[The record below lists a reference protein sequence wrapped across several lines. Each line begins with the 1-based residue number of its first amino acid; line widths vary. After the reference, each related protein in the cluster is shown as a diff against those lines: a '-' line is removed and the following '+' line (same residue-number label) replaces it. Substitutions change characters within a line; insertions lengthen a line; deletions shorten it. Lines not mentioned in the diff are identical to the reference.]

1 MTGTGIVI
9 GILAGLG
16 VIAIL
21 VTVALVFV
29 VRKLVSEMKRPGFP
43 DKDPNVGFA
52 LFKEKAID
60 LLEDAPRGSK
70 VSASFPIPS
79 IDTIVR
85 VSGKRVD
92 QSSYQLE
99 IRMGYRRLDHLEM
112 IEGMLEKHSLGF
124 ERIDK
129 GKGSIKIL
137 SEKRTDIAELL
148 DICRSV
154 KSTVMFDLDD
164 KGISVTESIR
174 KDSSS

>member
-1 MTGTGIVI
+1 MTGTGILI
-9 GILAGLG
+9 GILAGIG
-16 VIAIL
+16 VIAVL
-21 VTVALVFV
+21 VTVSLVV
-29 VRKLVSEMKRPGFP
+29 VFRKVASEMKRSQFSEN
-43 DKDPNVGFA
+43 DINVGFA
-52 LFKEKAID
+52 VFKEKAID

-70 VSASFPIPS
+70 VSASFPVPS
-79 IDTIVR
+79 IETIVR
-85 VSGKRVD
+85 VSGKKVD

-164 KGISVTESIR
+164 KGIAVTESIR